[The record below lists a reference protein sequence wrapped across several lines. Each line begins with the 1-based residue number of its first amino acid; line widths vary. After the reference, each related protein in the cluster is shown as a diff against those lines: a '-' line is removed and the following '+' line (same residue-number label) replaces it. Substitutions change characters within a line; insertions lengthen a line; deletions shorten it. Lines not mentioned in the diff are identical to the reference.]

1 MVVFL
6 LQKCAYK
13 FIIYSMKKQIK
24 LTDLD
29 CTICAN
35 KLQDAVSKIDG
46 VNSVSVSFFTQK
58 MVLDFDETKYAT
70 VKSEIIK
77 VKKKILPDVQI
88 IGL

>member
-1 MVVFL
+1 MR
-6 LQKCAYK
+6 
-13 FIIYSMKKQIK
+13 KQIK

-58 MVLDFDETKYAT
+58 MILDFEEEKYSSIKLEI
-70 VKSEIIK
+70 VKI
-77 VKKKILPDVQI
+77 KKKILPDVQI

>member
-1 MVVFL
+1 
-6 LQKCAYK
+6 
-13 FIIYSMKKQIK
+13 MKKQIK

-35 KLQDAVSKIDG
+35 KLQDAVAKIDG

-58 MVLDFDETKYAT
+58 MVLDFDESKYNDI
-70 VKSEIIK
+70 KMEIVRI
-77 VKKKILPDVQI
+77 KKKILPDVQI